1 MQRYDR
7 YSVVREQR
15 FVIGVL
21 SAVCLVLTLY
31 TGVAARDLAAAE
43 QRAAR
48 AEARAEAL
56 ETERRAQAA
65 SEPMLSAEPMQIAIP
80 AAEAAQEPETEQEE
94 ETIVLLAK
102 MLWGEARG
110 CSTTEQAACVWVAL
124 NRVSDPRWPDTLR
137 EVLLQPEQFRGLRE
151 DNPATEE
158 LMALAEDVLS
168 RRAREL
174 AGEAAVGRVIP
185 EDYFFWAGDGKRNH
199 FRKEYRSKD
208 RWGWSMKSPYEAFL
222 EED

>member
-7 YSVVREQR
+7 YSVVRGQR

-31 TGVAARDLAAAE
+31 TGVATRDLAAAE
-43 QRAAR
+43 RRAAR

-56 ETERRAQAA
+56 ETERRAQEISA
-65 SEPMLSAEPMQIAIP
+65 PMLSAKPMQIAIP
-80 AAEAAQEPETEQEE
+80 AAEAAQEPEAEQEAE
-94 ETIVLLAK
+94 EEIVLLAK

-124 NRVSDPRWPDTLR
+124 NRVDDPRWPDTLR

-174 AGEAAVGRVIP
+174 AGETAVGRVIP

-199 FRKEYRSKD
+199 FRKEYKSTD
-208 RWGWSMKSPYEAFL
+208 RWGWSLESPYEDYL
-222 EED
+222 ED

>member
-43 QRAAR
+43 RRAAR

-56 ETERRAQAA
+56 ETERRAQEISA
-65 SEPMLSAEPMQIAIP
+65 PMLSAEPMQTMRSAV
-80 AAEAAQEPETEQEE
+80 EAAQEPEAAQETEE
-94 ETIVLLAK
+94 EVVLLAK

-110 CSTTEQAACVWVAL
+110 CSTTEQAACAWVAL

-174 AGEAAVGRVIP
+174 AGETAVGRVIP

-199 FRKEYRSKD
+199 FRKEYRD
-208 RWGWSMKSPYEAFL
+208 TATWSWEMEDPYVG
-222 EED
+222 D

>member
-43 QRAAR
+43 RRAAR

-56 ETERRAQAA
+56 ETERRAQEISA
-65 SEPMLSAEPMQIAIP
+65 PMLSAEPMQTMRS
-80 AAEAAQEPETEQEE
+80 AAEAAQEPEAAQETEE
-94 ETIVLLAK
+94 EIVLLAK

-174 AGEAAVGRVIP
+174 AGETAVGRVIP
-185 EDYFFWAGDGKRNH
+185 EDYFFLAGDGKRNH
-199 FRKEYRSKD
+199 FRKEYRD
-208 RWGWSMKSPYEAFL
+208 TATWSWEMEDPYVEN
-222 EED
+222 

>member
-31 TGVAARDLAAAE
+31 TGVATRDLAAAE
-43 QRAAR
+43 RRAAR

-56 ETERRAQAA
+56 ETERRTQEISA
-65 SEPMLSAEPMQIAIP
+65 PMLSAEPMQQTMRS
-80 AAEAAQEPETEQEE
+80 AAEAAQEPEAEQETE
-94 ETIVLLAK
+94 EEIVLLAK

-174 AGEAAVGRVIP
+174 AGETAVGRVIP

-199 FRKEYRSKD
+199 FRKEYRD
-208 RWGWSMKSPYEAFL
+208 TATWSWEMEDPYVG
-222 EED
+222 D

>member
-31 TGVAARDLAAAE
+31 TGVATRDLAAAE
-43 QRAAR
+43 RRAAR

-56 ETERRAQAA
+56 ETERRAQEISA
-65 SEPMLSAEPMQIAIP
+65 PMLSAEPMQAMP
-80 AAEAAQEPETEQEE
+80 SAAEAAQEPEAAQEAEE
-94 ETIVLLAK
+94 EIVLLAK

-110 CSTTEQAACVWVAL
+110 CSTTDQAACVWVAL

-174 AGEAAVGRVIP
+174 AGETAVGRVIP
-185 EDYFFWAGDGKRNH
+185 EDYFFWAGDGKHNH
-199 FRKEYRSKD
+199 FRKEYRD
-208 RWGWSMKSPYEAFL
+208 TATWSWEMEDPYVG
-222 EED
+222 D

>member
-31 TGVAARDLAAAE
+31 TGVATRDLAAAE
-43 QRAAR
+43 RRAAR
-48 AEARAEAL
+48 AEARAEVL
-56 ETERRAQAA
+56 ETERRAQEISA
-65 SEPMLSAEPMQIAIP
+65 PMLSAEPMQTMRS
-80 AAEAAQEPETEQEE
+80 AAEAAQEPETAQETEE
-94 ETIVLLAK
+94 EIVLLAK

-174 AGEAAVGRVIP
+174 AGETAVGRVIP

-199 FRKEYRSKD
+199 FRKEYRD
-208 RWGWSMKSPYEAFL
+208 TATWSWEMEDPYVG
-222 EED
+222 D